1 MVPRPWNPA
10 RRRKCR
16 APSLEGVHPNDWWYL
31 CLHPRSQESR
41 PEEEIDW
48 PTTAQGLK
56 RVYKEDTA
64 SDVFNK
70 KLALT
75 RKLHD
80 LKIDIA
86 CIQETHLNQNNRFSI
101 RGYQCFRL
109 DREARHKGGV
119 LTLIKNNIA
128 AAEIKIDT
136 AQEAEI
142 IGCKLMVQQTPST
155 TTTVHQTRT

>member
-1 MVPRPWNPA
+1 MQWNT
-10 RRRKCR
+10 K
-16 APSLEGVHPNDWWYL
+16 G
-31 CLHPRSQESR
+31 
-41 PEEEIDW
+41 
-48 PTTAQGLK
+48 
-56 RVYKEDTA
+56 
-64 SDVFNK
+64 VFNK

-109 DREARHKGGV
+109 DREAHHKDGV
-119 LTLIKNNIA
+119 LTFIKNNIA

-136 AQEAEI
+136 GKEAEI
-142 IGCKLMVQQTPST
+142 IGCKLIWNGT
-155 TTTVHQTRT
+155 THTIYSY

>member
-1 MVPRPWNPA
+1 MQDGIIDPRYGASP
-10 RRRKCR
+10 
-16 APSLEGVHPNDWWYL
+16 V
-31 CLHPRSQESR
+31 ESR
-41 PEEEIDW
+41 QAEEVPGSQPRRSPP
-48 PTTAQGLK
+48 PTTGGTSASTRGARSRDQRKKSIGQQQPK
-56 RVYKEDTA
+56 DSKESTRKTLQEMQWNA
-64 SDVFNK
+64 EGAFNK

-109 DREARHKGGV
+109 GREVRHKGGV

-128 AAEIKIDT
+128 AAEIK
-136 AQEAEI
+136 
-142 IGCKLMVQQTPST
+142 
-155 TTTVHQTRT
+155 